1 MRTMHIIDADADA
14 VGWVMHTCNL
24 MNEMKQTCMPIISA
38 STFGIQPSTDFTALI
53 FFIYW

>member
-1 MRTMHIIDADADA
+1 MHIIDADADA
-14 VGWVMHTCNL
+14 VGRVMHTCNL

-53 FFIYW
+53 FFIY